1 MELFYA
7 TRDGQSRRIAERIA
21 ERLSER
27 EIDTLPKDLA
37 CASSPL
43 QSSLEKTDLVV
54 IVAAIRYG
62 KILPEAR
69 DFLAAYQK
77 LETKPK
83 LVFLVVNLTSRK
95 PGKET
100 PEGSVYIRKAIKQ
113 YELAPV
119 FARAIPG
126 RARLQALYVA
136 RQAAHPVHHVYDG
149 RADRSQD
156 QHRVYAVGCR
166 GRYRSKRSRNSMIAF
181 QRQANPTPSHSE
193 AKVSGPAEPTRM
205 MGRRWLMAR
214 PFPAGKFQFDGSLSL
229 IGNLYRESK
238 DRPRRC

>member
-21 ERLSER
+21 ERLAER
-27 EIDTLPKDLA
+27 EIETLPRDLA
-37 CASSPL
+37 VRQPS
-43 QSSLEKTDLVV
+43 QSSLESADLVV

-113 YELAPV
+113 YELAPA

-126 RARLQALYVA
+126 RLDYKRYTWRDRQLIRFIMLMTGGPTDPRTSIEYTPWDVVDDIAEKVA
-136 RQAAHPVHHVYDG
+136 ELNGGTP
-149 RADRSQD
+149 
-156 QHRVYAVGCR
+156 AV
-166 GRYRSKRSRNSMIAF
+166 
-181 QRQANPTPSHSE
+181 SE
-193 AKVSGPAEPTRM
+193 SNAVT
-205 MGRRWLMAR
+205 
-214 PFPAGKFQFDGSLSL
+214 
-229 IGNLYRESK
+229 
-238 DRPRRC
+238 

>member
-21 ERLSER
+21 ERLAEQ
-27 EIDTLPKDLA
+27 EIDTLPKDLGV
-37 CASSPL
+37 L
-43 QSSLEKTDLVV
+43 QPAHSSLEKTDLVV
-54 IVAAIRYG
+54 IVTAIRYG
-62 KILPEAR
+62 KLLPEAR
-69 DFLAAYQK
+69 DFLATYQK

-126 RARLQALYVA
+126 RLDYKRYTWRDRQLIRFIMLLTGGPTDLKTSIEYTPWNVVDDIAEKVA
-136 RQAAHPVHHVYDG
+136 EFNDSVPAA
-149 RADRSQD
+149 SESN
-156 QHRVYAVGCR
+156 AV
-166 GRYRSKRSRNSMIAF
+166 S
-181 QRQANPTPSHSE
+181 
-193 AKVSGPAEPTRM
+193 
-205 MGRRWLMAR
+205 
-214 PFPAGKFQFDGSLSL
+214 
-229 IGNLYRESK
+229 
-238 DRPRRC
+238 

>member
-7 TRDGQSRRIAERIA
+7 TRDGQSRRISERIA
-21 ERLSER
+21 ERLSEQHI
-27 EIDTLPKDLA
+27 ETLPKDLGVIQPS
-37 CASSPL
+37 ASI
-43 QSSLEKTDLVV
+43 LEKTDLVV
-54 IVAAIRYG
+54 MVAAIRYG

-77 LETKPK
+77 LATKPK

-126 RARLQALYVA
+126 RLEYQRYSWRD
-136 RQAAHPVHHVYDG
+136 RQLIRFIMLMTGGPTDPKTSIEYTPWDVVDDIAHTIAEHVDHVPT
-149 RADRSQD
+149 ASQPN
-156 QHRVYAVGCR
+156 AV
-166 GRYRSKRSRNSMIAF
+166 S
-181 QRQANPTPSHSE
+181 
-193 AKVSGPAEPTRM
+193 
-205 MGRRWLMAR
+205 
-214 PFPAGKFQFDGSLSL
+214 
-229 IGNLYRESK
+229 
-238 DRPRRC
+238 

>member
-27 EIDTLPKDLA
+27 EIEALPKDLA
-37 CASSPL
+37 VRQPP
-43 QSSLEKTDLVV
+43 QSLLESADLVV

-62 KILPEAR
+62 KLLPEAR
-69 DFLAAYQK
+69 DFLAAYRK
-77 LETKPK
+77 LQTKPK

-100 PEGSVYIRKAIKQ
+100 PEGSVYIRKAIKR

-126 RARLQALYVA
+126 RLDYQRYTWRD
-136 RQAAHPVHHVYDG
+136 RQLIRFIMLLTGGPTDPKTSIEYTPWDVVDGIAHKIAELNESIPAASESD
-149 RADRSQD
+149 
-156 QHRVYAVGCR
+156 AV
-166 GRYRSKRSRNSMIAF
+166 S
-181 QRQANPTPSHSE
+181 
-193 AKVSGPAEPTRM
+193 
-205 MGRRWLMAR
+205 
-214 PFPAGKFQFDGSLSL
+214 
-229 IGNLYRESK
+229 
-238 DRPRRC
+238 

>member
-21 ERLSER
+21 QRLSEQDI
-27 EIDTLPKDLA
+27 ETLPKDLGV
-37 CASSPL
+37 L
-43 QSSLEKTDLVV
+43 QPPPSSLESTDLVV
-54 IVAAIRYG
+54 IVTAIRYG
-62 KILPEAR
+62 KLLPEAR

-77 LETKPK
+77 LKTKPR

-126 RARLQALYVA
+126 RLEYRRYTWRDRQLIRFIMLLTGGPTDLRTNIEYTPWDVVDSIAEKLAELNSGVLQPSETGAAL
-136 RQAAHPVHHVYDG
+136 
-149 RADRSQD
+149 
-156 QHRVYAVGCR
+156 
-166 GRYRSKRSRNSMIAF
+166 
-181 QRQANPTPSHSE
+181 
-193 AKVSGPAEPTRM
+193 
-205 MGRRWLMAR
+205 
-214 PFPAGKFQFDGSLSL
+214 
-229 IGNLYRESK
+229 
-238 DRPRRC
+238 

>member
-7 TRDGQSRRIAERIA
+7 TRDGQSRRIAERMA
-21 ERLSER
+21 ERLAEH
-27 EIDTLPKDLA
+27 EIETLPKDLRVQQP
-37 CASSPL
+37 S
-43 QSSLEKTDLVV
+43 QSVLESTDLVV

-77 LETKPK
+77 LQRKPK

-113 YELAPV
+113 YELEPA

-126 RARLQALYVA
+126 RLDYQRYTWRDRQLIRFIMLLTGGPTDPRTSIEYTPWNVVDDIAQKVA
-136 RQAAHPVHHVYDG
+136 DLNGNVPAA
-149 RADRSQD
+149 
-156 QHRVYAVGCR
+156 
-166 GRYRSKRSRNSMIAF
+166 
-181 QRQANPTPSHSE
+181 SE
-193 AKVSGPAEPTRM
+193 SNTVS
-205 MGRRWLMAR
+205 
-214 PFPAGKFQFDGSLSL
+214 
-229 IGNLYRESK
+229 
-238 DRPRRC
+238 

>member
-21 ERLSER
+21 ERLSEQD
-27 EIDTLPKDLA
+27 IDTLPKDLGVLQP
-37 CASSPL
+37 S
-43 QSSLEKTDLVV
+43 QSSLENADLVV

-77 LETKPK
+77 LRTKPK

-119 FARAIPG
+119 LARAIPG
-126 RARLQALYVA
+126 RLDYRRYTWRDRQIIRFIMLLTGGPTNPRTSIEYTPWDVVDDIAQKVADFNGGIPAACESDAAR
-136 RQAAHPVHHVYDG
+136 
-149 RADRSQD
+149 
-156 QHRVYAVGCR
+156 
-166 GRYRSKRSRNSMIAF
+166 
-181 QRQANPTPSHSE
+181 
-193 AKVSGPAEPTRM
+193 
-205 MGRRWLMAR
+205 
-214 PFPAGKFQFDGSLSL
+214 
-229 IGNLYRESK
+229 
-238 DRPRRC
+238 